1 MSDNKGLSD
10 QELLKLCQSGG
21 PITNE
26 DIGGK
31 TQSGS
36 DITYLNESGMH
47 RAAKYYGINI
57 MLEEKRRKERSR
69 MVKVF
74 ISQPMR
80 DKTDEEIK
88 KERERAI
95 EEVKKKFNDDVKIID
110 SFFEGAPH
118 DAKPLWFLGES
129 FKKLADADVA
139 YFCKG
144 FKQYRG
150 CMMEYRAAKFY
161 GINIMLEEDHYVDMD
176 FGEALNLCKNGNKIA
191 RSGWNGKNMFVVY
204 QKGYP
209 EGIPCNLQTAEAWG
223 MNEGDNFICNP
234 YLQIKTTDGSHS
246 MWAPSTGDC
255 LANDWYV
262 VY

>member
-1 MSDNKGLSD
+1 
-10 QELLKLCQSGG
+10 
-21 PITNE
+21 
-26 DIGGK
+26 
-31 TQSGS
+31 
-36 DITYLNESGMH
+36 
-47 RAAKYYGINI
+47 
-57 MLEEKRRKERSR
+57 

-74 ISQPMR
+74 ISQPMK

-95 EEVKKKFNDDVKIID
+95 EEVKKEFNDEVEIID

-129 FKKLADADVA
+129 FKKLSDADVA

-144 FKQYRG
+144 FENYRG
-150 CMMEYRAAKFY
+150 CMMEFQAASQY
-161 GINIMLEEDHYVDMD
+161 GVKVMTEKDVDSCLD
-176 FGEALNLCKNGNKIA
+176 FGMALKLCKNGYKIS

-209 EGIPCNLQTAEAWG
+209 EGISCNMQTAEAWG

-234 YLQIKTTDGSHS
+234 YLQIKNADGSHS
-246 MWAPSTGDC
+246 MWVPSIGDC
-255 LANDWYV
+255 LATDWYIV
-262 VY
+262 K

>member
-10 QELLKLCQSGG
+10 QELLKLCRSGG

-57 MLEEKRRKERSR
+57 MLEEE
-69 MVKVF
+69 
-74 ISQPMR
+74 
-80 DKTDEEIK
+80 
-88 KERERAI
+88 
-95 EEVKKKFNDDVKIID
+95 
-110 SFFEGAPH
+110 
-118 DAKPLWFLGES
+118 
-129 FKKLADADVA
+129 
-139 YFCKG
+139 
-144 FKQYRG
+144 
-150 CMMEYRAAKFY
+150 
-161 GINIMLEEDHYVDMD
+161 HYVDMD

-234 YLQIKTTDGSHS
+234 YLQIKNADGSHS